1 MIEYNDTYDR
11 WITDEGKVYRQDNS
25 GAFIECK
32 QSMSHGYLTIKLS
45 KPYRH
50 DKRVHKLVWETFN
63 GEIPNGYEIDH
74 QDTHKDNNALS
85 NLKLC
90 THKENCNNPLTLEHS
105 SQSRINKA
113 ISEFGQKY
121 FEHFGYL
128 RNANI
133 NQYNREHK
141 WYREHNK
148 TCRWE

>member
-74 QDTHKDNNALS
+74 HRL
-85 NLKLC
+85 
-90 THKENCNNPLTLEHS
+90 PLARRPPTSVSVCCS
-105 SQSRINKA
+105 SCPPPSQRAQS
-113 ISEFGQKY
+113 
-121 FEHFGYL
+121 
-128 RNANI
+128 
-133 NQYNREHK
+133 
-141 WYREHNK
+141 
-148 TCRWE
+148 CRPP